1 MVRDRNTTGW
11 SAIRIVT
18 IFRTAWSWL
27 ARIRPLCAG
36 GLLLTASA
44 SFALA
49 GGTSSDPVRPSL
61 DIQAASGDAAATA
74 ELAARLEL
82 GLGVAPDPQRA
93 MALFCRAA
101 LLGSRSAALHVAAWL
116 LTDDGPDY
124 NAALAA
130 DWLRRQQRADRG
142 LRPDP
147 RETPPRCPTDVP
159 TGLPSAELS
168 IGSLVDTLAPLQGVD
183 PALVK
188 SIIAV
193 ESGFH
198 GNLVS
203 TAGAAGLMQLMPGTA
218 LALRVGDRLDTEQN
232 LRGGIAYLARMLAL
246 HPGNL
251 PLALAAYNAGPAV
264 VQACD
269 CVPDNGETVQ
279 YVNRVRE
286 IYASAALSRM
296 AQ

>member
-1 MVRDRNTTGW
+1 M
-11 SAIRIVT
+11 
-18 IFRTAWSWL
+18 RTARTRL
-27 ARIRPLCAG
+27 ATVRLLGA
-36 GLLLTASA
+36 GLLFVASA
-44 SFALA
+44 GLA
-49 GGTSSDPVRPSL
+49 KASL
-61 DIQAASGDAAATA
+61 LDCQAASGDPAATA
-74 ELAARLEL
+74 ELAVRLEL
-82 GLGVAPDPQRA
+82 GLGTAPDPQRA

-101 LLGSRSAALHVAAWL
+101 LLGNRAAALHVAAWL
-116 LTDDGPDY
+116 LTDDGPNYD
-124 NAALAA
+124 AALAA

-147 RETPPRCPTDVP
+147 REKPPRCPTDAA
-159 TGLPSAELS
+159 TGLPSAEAS
-168 IGSLVDTLAPLQGVD
+168 IGGLVDRLAPQQGVD

-198 GNLVS
+198 GNVVS

-218 LALRVGDRLDTEQN
+218 LALQVGDRFDTEQN

-279 YVNRVRE
+279 YVNRVRALYE
-286 IYASAALSRM
+286 PSAIPRAVSKGEHRT
-296 AQ
+296 AER